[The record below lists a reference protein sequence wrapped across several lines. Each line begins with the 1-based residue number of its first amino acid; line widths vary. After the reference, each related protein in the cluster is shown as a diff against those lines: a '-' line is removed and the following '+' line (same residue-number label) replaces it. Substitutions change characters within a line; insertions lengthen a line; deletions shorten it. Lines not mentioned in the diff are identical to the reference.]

1 MFISTLQ
8 CIENLHYSDLL
19 NSSMSES
26 SSVTM
31 PQSVRWV
38 RMSFMSE
45 SSSVTMPQSVR
56 WVQKS
61 PMNES
66 SSVAM
71 PQSVRWVRKS
81 FEWVIFSNSDHVCQV
96 STDVLYEWII
106 FSNDVPVCQVS
117 TGVLYEWVVFSND
130 VPDCQVSTDVHHEWL
145 IFSNDAP
152 VCQVS
157 TEVLH
162 EWVVFSNNA
171 PVCQVNTNVLHES
184 HFQLRCPSL
193 SGEYKSPSWVS
204 HFQFTMAQSVRWVQM
219 SSMSES
225 FSVNDVPV
233 CRVSTNVLH
242 EWVIFSLRCPNLS
255 GEYKCPPWVS
265 HFQFTMSQSVRWV
278 QMSSMSESFSVM
290 MSQSVRW
297 VQMSSMSK
305 PLDIVYTSIYL

>member
-1 MFISTLQ
+1 MIYKIQYVETLKNMFISTLQ

-38 RMSFMSE
+38 
-45 SSSVTMPQSVR
+45 
-56 WVQKS
+56 QKS
-61 PMNES
+61 PMSES

-81 FEWVIFSNSDHVCQV
+81 SEWVIFSNSDHVCQV

-117 TGVLYEWVVFSND
+117 TV
-130 VPDCQVSTDVHHEWL
+130 
-145 IFSNDAP
+145 
-152 VCQVS
+152 
-157 TEVLH
+157 
-162 EWVVFSNNA
+162 
-171 PVCQVNTNVLHES
+171 
-184 HFQLRCPSL
+184 
-193 SGEYKSPSWVS
+193 
-204 HFQFTMAQSVRWVQM
+204 

-225 FSVNDVPV
+225 SSV
-233 CRVSTNVLH
+233 T
-242 EWVIFSLRCPNLS
+242 
-255 GEYKCPPWVS
+255 
-265 HFQFTMSQSVRWV
+265 
-278 QMSSMSESFSVM
+278 

>member
-1 MFISTLQ
+1 
-8 CIENLHYSDLL
+8 
-19 NSSMSES
+19 
-26 SSVTM
+26 
-31 PQSVRWV
+31 
-38 RMSFMSE
+38 
-45 SSSVTMPQSVR
+45 
-56 WVQKS
+56 
-61 PMNES
+61 
-66 SSVAM
+66 
-71 PQSVRWVRKS
+71 
-81 FEWVIFSNSDHVCQV
+81 
-96 STDVLYEWII
+96 
-106 FSNDVPVCQVS
+106 VS

-278 QMSSMSESFSVM
+278 QMSSMSESFSVT
-290 MSQSVRW
+290 MSLSDEYKCPPW
-297 VQMSSMSK
+297 VSH
-305 PLDIVYTSIYL
+305 L